1 MIGLSVF
8 VSDASAQLF
17 GGDDKK
23 WERVLLEVKKLNTR
37 IVEQV
42 IPQFDQ
48 MNAEIKQL
56 KAELEKIKAQ
66 VGNVQ
71 SGSRAMNQQMEIL
84 SSVIPAI
91 QGSMEQS
98 QAQAMR
104 EMQTL
109 GTRIAELQGKLKAEQ
124 ERQAQNQQATLDA
137 IKQEVGSN
145 IQGLKDGMAKDMEQF
160 ANVNRGSF
168 QELIKSN
175 EKHLNDQ
182 NMRVDK
188 SIAVMTEIAKGGAKN
203 SEVLSSLKTAL
214 IENSK
219 ALSEQNIKIIDI
231 LSKSLKEQEAASGK
245 LDVIGGNQSKS
256 DENVKITRETM
267 VALKGILD
275 KRLEEIDKTQQALL
289 TQNDQAMQNTDLIK
303 QNLLVADQKINKLA
317 EGLKAIQ
324 IQEVDASGSIVG
336 VKDQLV
342 QLKDINRQTD
352 DKFAK
357 LVDTTKALATNAGEI
372 NKKVDDSLQKLEQS
386 KAEAELSSVKISK
399 LIGILKAIAEEQG
412 KLELLISS
420 HGSKEDN
427 KKIIDALEDLRRK
440 ANVTISRNDSILE
453 KLKSSK

>member
-1 MIGLSVF
+1 MVGLSVF
-8 VSDASAQLF
+8 ASDASAQLF

-42 IPQFDQ
+42 IPQFDKI
-48 MNAEIKQL
+48 NAEVKQM
-56 KAELEKIKAQ
+56 KTELAKIKSQ

-71 SGSRAMNQQMEIL
+71 SGSRAMNQNVDTL
-84 SSVIPAI
+84 SNMIPGI
-91 QGSMEQS
+91 QATMEQN

-104 EMQTL
+104 EMQAL
-109 GTRIAELQGKLKAEQ
+109 STRIAELEGKIKAEQ
-124 ERQAQNQQATLDA
+124 ERQAQSQQATLDA
-137 IKQEVGSN
+137 IKQEVGAN
-145 IQGLKDGMAKDMEQF
+145 LQTLKDGMARDMEQI
-160 ANVNRGSF
+160 AKLNQGSF
-168 QELIKSN
+168 QDLIKNN
-175 EKHLNDQ
+175 EKHLNEQ

-188 SIAVMTEIAKGGAKN
+188 SIAVMTEMAKGGAKN

-219 ALSEQNIKIIDI
+219 ALSEQNKKIIDI
-231 LSKSLKEQEAASGK
+231 LSKSLKEQETSSAR
-245 LDVIGGNQSKS
+245 LDVIGGNQSKA

-275 KRLEEIDKTQQALL
+275 KRLAEIDKTQQALM
-289 TQNDQAMQNTDLIK
+289 TQNDKAMQNTDLIK

-324 IQEVDASGSIVG
+324 TQEVNAGGSIVA

-342 QLKDINRQTD
+342 QIKDINRQTD
-352 DKFAK
+352 EKFAK
-357 LVDTTKALATNAGEI
+357 LVDTTKTLAANAGEI
-372 NKKVDDSLQKLEQS
+372 NNKVDASLQKLEQG

-412 KLELLISS
+412 KLELLIAS
-420 HGSKEDN
+420 HGSKGDN
-427 KKIIDALEDLRRK
+427 KKILDALEDLRRK
-440 ANVTISRNDSILE
+440 ANVTISRNDSILQ
-453 KLKSSK
+453 KLKGSK